1 MKKRFVERP
10 WFPFWADKWIFGSMR
25 IECTLEERAI
35 WIDLLAFASKDDGYI
50 RANETT
56 PYLIQQLVGMLL
68 IPEDKLKPAI
78 KKFIKLDKLEEPI
91 SGIYRIATWEK
102 YQLSESYNRVQ
113 KHRKKKKGGKPLQCN
128 ENGVTI
134 SYHNKLKHNKLNESK
149 VKGIK
154 AKVIDY
160 FNETTKQKRSYT
172 CDETNKLINGRL
184 KEGKTLK
191 DFKHVIDT
199 KTAQWLDDSK
209 MRKFLR
215 PSTLFRQGNF
225 EDYLNEPYGDSK
237 KEETQAMDERHEK
250 AMEERK

>member
-113 KHRKKKKGGKPLQCN
+113 KHRKKKKGGKALHCN
-128 ENGVTI
+128 ENGVTK
-134 SYHNKLKHNKLNESK
+134 SYHNKLNHNKLNNNTYTDEFSLFWNYYNYK
-149 VKGIK
+149 VAKKDALKAFEALRRKGETFDNIMEA
-154 AKVIDY
+154 AKGY
-160 FNETTKQKRSYT
+160 FN
-172 CDETNKLINGRL
+172 
-184 KEGKTLK
+184 
-191 DFKHVIDT
+191 H
-199 KTAQWLDDSK
+199 
-209 MRKFLR
+209 LR
-215 PSTLFRQGNF
+215 NEKVHSNF
-225 EDYLNEPYGDSK
+225 
-237 KEETQAMDERHEK
+237 EK
-250 AMEERK
+250 AMMYPATFLRNEKWKDFLGVVYHLPM